1 MNKVF
6 RILFLVVSISTILI
20 SCDKKREP
28 LPTGFQ
34 LIASDGRSHFLFVEE
49 YQIGD
54 RVAQREAGRIV
65 CTVFNQHDDYCE
77 VYMWRVKSDIP
88 KKMPI
93 INRKT
98 MIGKYE
104 MKDGRTELNPL
115 RDN

>member
-1 MNKVF
+1 MKKIF
-6 RILFLVVSISTILI
+6 GILLLVIAVSAALT

-28 LPTGFQ
+28 LPTGFK
-34 LIASDGRSHFLFVEE
+34 LMASDGRSHFLFVEE

-65 CTVFNQHDDYCE
+65 CTVFNNHGDYCE
-77 VYMWRVKSDIP
+77 VYMWRVMSDIP
-88 KKMPI
+88 KKLPI

-104 MKDGRTELNPL
+104 MKNGRVDLNPL